1 MCLQL
6 GQVDAFII
14 SSPAAAQE
22 VLRNNNVNFAS
33 RPSILA
39 LEVSCYGN
47 LDIAFS
53 PYGEYWRM
61 LGKLCTMKLL
71 SARKVRQFAAIRDS
85 KTMSM
90 VQTISDTGKG
100 GNPVN
105 MGKLLMSCANTITAH
120 ATFGEGCEGDLQERF
135 FSRLASHPSMISSK
149 TALTCRCARQSR
161 LFTPLTES
169 KKPRTGKRSL
179 KQSPPLWSSNTWI
192 ADNDSQNDTL
202 LF

>member
-22 VLRNNNVNFAS
+22 VLWDNNVNFAS
-33 RPSILA
+33 RSSILA

-53 PYGEYWRM
+53 PYDEYWRM
-61 LGKLCTMKLL
+61 LGKLCTMELL

-90 VQTISDTGKG
+90 VQTIRHTGKG

-105 MGKLLMSCANTITAH
+105 MVKLLMSCANTITAH
-120 ATFGEGCEGDLQERF
+120 ATFGEGCEG
-135 FSRLASHPSMISSK
+135 
-149 TALTCRCARQSR
+149 
-161 LFTPLTES
+161 
-169 KKPRTGKRSL
+169 
-179 KQSPPLWSSNTWI
+179 
-192 ADNDSQNDTL
+192 
-202 LF
+202 